1 MVRKKLEEK
10 YITNAEAMDTVESI
24 EGEKSPF
31 IRSVGEY
38 IKDTTFLNAKDSRS
52 LVGDL
57 VSEASLTEKDA
68 VMLANVLPK
77 DVAEIK
83 ALLSGGGR
91 PFVTSE
97 QADKISK
104 VIAKY
109 KGKAKGEAPQV
120 TDK

>member
-1 MVRKKLEEK
+1 MMVRKKVEEK
-10 YITNAEAMDTVESI
+10 YVTNAEAMETLDSI
-24 EGEKSPF
+24 QGEKSSF

-38 IKDTTFLNAKDSRS
+38 IKDTTLLKPKDSRA
-52 LVGDL
+52 LVQEL

-77 DVAEIK
+77 EIAEIK

-97 QADKISK
+97 QAEKIVK
-104 VIAKY
+104 IIAKY
-109 KGKAKGEAPQV
+109 GSKQ
-120 TDK
+120 

>member
-10 YITNAEAMDTVESI
+10 YITNAEAMDTLESI
-24 EGEKSPF
+24 EREKSPV

-38 IKDTTFLNAKDSRS
+38 IRDTTSLNPKDSRL

-57 VSEASLTEKDA
+57 VSEANLTEKDA

-97 QADKISK
+97 QADKITK
-104 VIAKY
+104 IIAKY
-109 KGKAKGEAPQV
+109 KGKTKGEAPQV